1 MIRALVS
8 FIALAA
14 FGVFGWVVGSVYP
27 APDALVKAVNPQ
39 ALEARAASGLRAIDF
54 AGVRKLLSDE
64 QVEALNA
71 SAVSESA
78 AAGQVIMVERVDEA
92 AIADAAPE
100 APPAPPPPPAAAGAS
115 PFEAS
120 LSLCPGMSISNA
132 PRADAS
138 RKVLGYKPMVDING
152 VKIALFPTRGA
163 CLSSGFGPRGS
174 RTHRG
179 IDYHSPSG
187 GPILAAGEGT
197 VIEKK
202 YRDDYGNMILIDHGG
217 GVYTRY
223 AHLSS
228 FQRGLAV
235 GAKVKPGDQ
244 LGLMGNTA
252 SYAIPVHLHYEV
264 LTGDY
269 NTPKASFGLT
279 AINPFT
285 YPSAG

>member
-1 MIRALVS
+1 MVRALVS
-8 FIALAA
+8 FFALAA

-39 ALEARAASGLRAIDF
+39 AREARAVSGLRAIDLQ
-54 AGVRKLLSDE
+54 GLRKLLSAE
-64 QVEALNA
+64 QVEELNA

-92 AIADAAPE
+92 AIAEAAPE
-100 APPAPPPPPAAAGAS
+100 APPAPPAPVAANSGA
-115 PFEAS
+115 FEAS
-120 LSLCPGMSISNA
+120 LTLCPGMTISNA
-132 PRADAS
+132 PRADAM
-138 RKVLGYKPMVDING
+138 RKVLGYKPQVNVNG
-152 VKIALFPTRGA
+152 AKIAVFPTRGA

-179 IDYHSPSG
+179 VDYHSPSG
-187 GPILAAGEGT
+187 GPILAAGEG
-197 VIEKK
+197 VIVEKK
-202 YRDDYGNMILIDHGG
+202 YRDDYGNMILIDHGN

-235 GAKVKPGDQ
+235 GAKVKPGDA

-269 NTPKASFGLT
+269 KTPKGSFGLQ
-279 AINPFT
+279 AVDPFT
-285 YPSAG
+285 FPAAG